1 MVCSI
6 KKLFLFFIL
15 CFAVCKGNAQAV
27 GGITY
32 GSATYCAAANS
43 GFISL
48 DTSTSQGHIKYWQ
61 FSTNNGL
68 TWTND
73 LNNTGFSYSYTSLL
87 TSTCFRVILEKLGF
101 PDSASTSSCVNI
113 YPPSVGGH
121 INGGGTFCY
130 VPGSGAGVLTLVADT
145 GSVLYWQDSTLTSG
159 WTNIADTTTTLNY
172 TNITHTTFYRA
183 VVRNGATCPS
193 DTSSIVTFTFDSVTV
208 AGTVATSDTVC
219 PGINNGTLHL
229 LGKRGNVLNWL
240 SSTNNGSSWSIV
252 PNTTTSQTYT
262 GLAQT
267 TWYQAVV
274 KNGVCKTDT
283 SGFAGITIVPD
294 NTHAGDDT
302 TIFLGESVKLNG
314 IGNGI
319 PLWSPPSGLDSIHKY
334 EPIATPT
341 VSTLYILTVTD
352 AHSCVSTDTVKINI
366 KLRTFSGIVS
376 NLFTPNGDGI
386 NDTWYIQDI
395 QNYTTNEVF
404 IYNIYGNLIYTKKG
418 YTNDW
423 AGTYNGSELPDGTYY
438 YVIRFSDS
446 DKLLKGSVDI
456 LRGK

>member
-1 MVCSI
+1 MKYFI
-6 KKLFLFFIL
+6 KIGLLLFIL
-15 CFAVCKGNAQAV
+15 CFTVCKVNGQPH
-27 GGITY
+27 GTTY
-32 GSATYCAAANS
+32 GSATVCAGAGN
-43 GFISL
+43 GFLTI
-48 DTSTSQGHIKYWQ
+48 DTTTSEGHIKWWQ
-61 FSTNNGL
+61 VSTDNGV
-68 TWTND
+68 TWHDD
-73 LNNTGFSYSYTSLL
+73 LNNTTPSYSYNDDTITTCYRVLL
-87 TSTCFRVILEKLGF
+87 SEIGF
-101 PDSASTSSCVNI
+101 PDSASSVSCITV
-113 YPPSVGGH
+113 YPKSIGGH
-121 INGGGTFCY
+121 INGAGTHCY
-130 VPGSGAGVLTLVADT
+130 VPGTGAGVLTLVADT

-159 WTNIADTTTTLNY
+159 WINIADSTTTLNY

-183 VVRNGATCPS
+183 IVRNGATCPS
-193 DTSSIVTFTFDSVTV
+193 DTSAIATFTFDSVTV

-219 PGINNGTLHL
+219 PGLNTGTLHL
-229 LGKRGNVLNWL
+229 LGNRGNVLNWL
-240 SSTNNGSSWSIV
+240 SSTNNGSSWDIV
-252 PNTTTSQTYT
+252 ANTTTSQTYS

-283 SGFAGITIVPD
+283 SGFAGITIVPN
-294 NTHAGDDT
+294 NTHAGNDT

-319 PLWSPPSGLDSIHKY
+319 PLWSPLSGLDSIHKF

-341 VSTLYILTVTD
+341 ISTLYILTVTD
-352 AHSCVSTDTVKINI
+352 AHSCVSTDTVLVKI
-366 KLRTFSGIVS
+366 KLRVFKGVVS

-423 AGTYNGSELPDGTYY
+423 AGTYNGAELPDGTYY

-446 DKLLKGSVDI
+446 DALVKGSVDI